1 VRTNVLYLHI
11 ARFNEQFT
19 HVSLS
24 PPILSTMKLIPFAL
38 LALAFSSVQ
47 ADVELVVSNCK
58 DPDGSGRTGLMIKW
72 SGSLDISNFTLDVS
86 RDSHLT
92 LSSYASYL
100 DWFTVGPNI
109 AFDEYLV
116 PGKIDKPGPPGVV
129 IGNGIGYGGVI
140 GMGDT
145 RLGNYPSY
153 IRVPAGYRSGSNI
166 TGQIFFLDEKFDN
179 QDRSWSL
186 SLESEDSIQRQRVL
200 FRTEAS
206 APTSAP
212 SSAPT
217 TVPTAAPTSSSGCMM
232 LGGVVGAFMAI
243 SMLLV

>member
-1 VRTNVLYLHI
+1 LYFILHI
-11 ARFNEQFT
+11 ARSRLNEQFT
-19 HVSLS
+19 RVSLS

-38 LALAFSSVQ
+38 LALALSSAQ

-58 DPDGSGRTGLMIKW
+58 DPAGSGRTGLMIEW
-72 SGSLDISNFTLDVS
+72 SGSLDISNFTLYVT

-109 AFDEYLV
+109 TFDEYLV
-116 PGKIDKPGPPGVV
+116 PGKIEKPGPPGVV

-145 RLGNYPSY
+145 RVGDYPSY
-153 IRVPAGYRSGSNI
+153 IRVPAGYKSGSNI
-166 TGQIFFLDEKFDN
+166 TGQIFFLNKKFDN

-186 SLESEDSIQRQRVL
+186 SLESEDSNQRQRIL

-212 SSAPT
+212 SAAPT
-217 TVPTAAPTSSSGCMM
+217 TVRTAAPTSSSGCMM